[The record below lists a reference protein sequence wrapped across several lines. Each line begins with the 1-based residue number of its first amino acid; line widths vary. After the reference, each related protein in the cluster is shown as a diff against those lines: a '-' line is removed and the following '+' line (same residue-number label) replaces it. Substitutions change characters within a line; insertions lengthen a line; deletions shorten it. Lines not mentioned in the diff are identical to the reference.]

1 MFFLQNQF
9 NRDVKVKAV
18 DGREFYAVEVISVI
32 LKYLKDKF
40 LNQLTRADG
49 TAKKA
54 SDFQWVITVPAI
66 WKPSG
71 KQVMREAAYLVR
83 IVLVCVITS

>member
-1 MFFLQNQF
+1 M
-9 NRDVKVKAV
+9 KAV

-32 LKYLKDKF
+32 LKYIKDKF
-40 LNQLTRADG
+40 LSQLSRADG
-49 TAKKA
+49 KAKKA

-66 WKPSG
+66 WKPKG

-83 IVLVCVITS
+83 VILVCDATS